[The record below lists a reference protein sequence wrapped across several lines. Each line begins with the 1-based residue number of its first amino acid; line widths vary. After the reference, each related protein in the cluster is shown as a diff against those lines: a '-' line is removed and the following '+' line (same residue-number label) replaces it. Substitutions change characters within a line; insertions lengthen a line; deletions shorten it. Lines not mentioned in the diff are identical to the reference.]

1 VHGSSSGS
9 TARPR
14 SSDGARARGG
24 RALDEE
30 LNFCDINHMILTRSL
45 FRAAALC
52 LALSHATTPRTAEA
66 QSYATVGAVELE
78 ASVRETPARIT
89 LRWLAMSGST
99 GFTVFRK
106 LRTATSWGTA
116 VATLAGSA
124 TEYNDDGV
132 AAGTLYEYRVV
143 RTGSPN
149 GTTAS
154 AAPGTG
160 YITSGIGVGPVERPG
175 AILLVVDD
183 TLASALSSRITQLT
197 TDLQGE
203 GWVVHRRDVSR
214 TAAVTAVR
222 STINAVRTEDSRL
235 RAVYLIGHVPVPYA
249 GNMQPDGHGEHQG
262 AWPADSYYADLDG
275 SYTDSSVNNNGAA
288 RAENRNIPGD
298 GKFDQNSPPSS
309 VEVEVGRVD
318 FENMPA
324 FSRTETQLVQDYL
337 DRAHAFRTR
346 ASVPTNRGLVWDNIN
361 WAGYALAASAHRAS
375 SALVGIANTTRYSE
389 FTSPSVYSGP
399 YFNLVDD
406 QSYLFAAHYA
416 GGSYTGSGA
425 GNTSDL
431 AGSIDNG
438 AVFIMS
444 LGSYFGDWD
453 NQNNFLRAQIARG
466 AGLAS
471 VWSGLPNW
479 WLHPLAMGETT
490 GACARIAH
498 DNGSSGLY
506 TPHQNGWSS
515 SVGRGHLALHGDPAL
530 RMRYVG
536 QPGSFAVT
544 NTGGNATFTW
554 TAASGSP
561 DGYFLYERN
570 PTTNELSRVVAT
582 MVTGTS
588 HSTGSVALVSG
599 RTYAIRAA
607 KLEQS
612 ATGTYWNLGLAAFAT
627 ASTSTPA
634 MDAGVPDMAIP
645 PPDMSVPR
653 DMATAPIDMATPP
666 DMATPR
672 DMATAPVDMAA
683 AFDSGDERDAEI
695 EDGSADEDAT
705 SDAEASDSA
714 TESPREQTHY
724 ITGGCAASETQ
735 RDANGS
741 WLVLLACAA
750 LTARRRRER

>member
-1 VHGSSSGS
+1 MVTLRS
-9 TARPR
+9 TV
-14 SSDGARARGG
+14 
-24 RALDEE
+24 
-30 LNFCDINHMILTRSL
+30 SL
-45 FRAAALC
+45 LLVSF
-52 LALSHATTPRTAEA
+52 ALSHAAAPQNAAA
-66 QSYATVGAVELE
+66 QSYASVGAVELE
-78 ASVRETPARIT
+78 AAVRASPARIT

-99 GFTVFRK
+99 GFTVYRK
-106 LRTATSWGTA
+106 PRTATSWGTA

-124 TEYNDDGV
+124 TEYNDDTAV
-132 AAGTLYEYRVV
+132 AGTLYEYRVV

-160 YITSGIGVGPVERPG
+160 YISAGIGVGPIERPG

-235 RAVYLIGHVPVPYA
+235 RAVYLIGHVPVPYS
-249 GNMQPDGHGEHQG
+249 GNTAPDGHGEHQG

-275 SYTDSSVNNNGAA
+275 TYTDSTVNQGGAA
-288 RAENRNIPGD
+288 RTENRNVPGD

-318 FENMPA
+318 FWNMPA
-324 FSRTETQLVQDYL
+324 FSRTETQLVEDYL

-399 YFNLVDD
+399 YFNLVDE

-453 NQNNFLRAQIARG
+453 NQDNFLRAQIARG
-466 AGLAS
+466 AGLVS

-479 WLHPLAMGETT
+479 WFHPLAMGETA

-570 PTTNELSRVVAT
+570 PTTNELSRVVAS

-599 RTYAIRAA
+599 RTYAVRAA

-634 MDAGVPDMAIP
+634 MDAGVPDMAVP

-653 DMATAPIDMATPP
+653 DMATTPMDMAV
-666 DMATPR
+666 PR
-672 DMATAPVDMAA
+672 DMATASVDMAA
-683 AFDSGDERDAEI
+683 AFDSGAERDAEVG
-695 EDGSADEDAT
+695 DSSADEDAA

-714 TESPREQTHY
+714 TESPREQTHR
-724 ITGGCAASETQ
+724 ITGGCAVDETQ
-735 RDANGS
+735 QDANGS
-741 WLVLLACAA
+741 WLVALVALAV
-750 LTARRRRER
+750 TRRRSKKTNRS